1 MAKRPTV
8 SLLPV
13 RTLDREGFKT
23 FLDKPAYTLASDGSI
38 GWKTKQE
45 LEASAFFI
53 TTLCDQ
59 GLSRTAIV
67 AKLRTG
73 HRAPPC
79 YVIEDIIKR
88 YRSVQHMPSAST
100 VMELRLAG
108 WPVTR
113 IAKERGCTVDDVR
126 AMLEHELRHLEGPV
140 EQYALE
146 VARTDQ
152 FFAALQPQIA
162 AGNLAAIQVAVR
174 ISEHKLAVI
183 QTQMEAAKAI
193 RSGSQTL
200 TQLLGELDAEGLS
213 DERPNEIQ
221 DVGPQ
226 SQGDDGSSI
235 ASSITD
241 P

>member
-13 RTLDREGFKT
+13 RTRDSESFKD
-23 FLDKPAYTLASDGSI
+23 FLNKPAYTLASDGSI

-45 LEASAFFI
+45 LESSAFFI

-59 GLSRTAIV
+59 GLPRTQIV
-67 AKLRTG
+67 AKVRAT
-73 HRAPPC
+73 HRAPPA
-79 YVIEDIIKR
+79 YVVEDIIKR
-88 YRSVQHMPSAST
+88 YNSVKHIPSTST

-146 VARTDQ
+146 VARTDV
-152 FFAALQPQIA
+152 FFAALQPQIE

-183 QTQMEAAKAI
+183 QTQMEAARAI

-221 DVGPQ
+221 HEPE
-226 SQGDDGSSI
+226 SESDDGSSI
-235 ASSITD
+235 ASSISD